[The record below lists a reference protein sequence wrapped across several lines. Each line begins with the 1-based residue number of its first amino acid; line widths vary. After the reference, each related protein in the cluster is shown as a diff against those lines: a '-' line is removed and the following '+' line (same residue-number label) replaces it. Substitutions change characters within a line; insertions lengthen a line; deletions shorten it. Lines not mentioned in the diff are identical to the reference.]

1 MSVAPVLT
9 IDDVAAMLQC
19 KDTTVREIAPQLG
32 GLKFGR
38 DWVFPAEALLEALN
52 DRARDAM
59 RQDKAPTPPRAVL
72 QAVPT
77 RRRPPALPG

>member
-1 MSVAPVLT
+1 MSIAPVLT
-9 IDDVAAMLQC
+9 VDDVAAMLQC

-59 RQDKAPTPPRAVL
+59 RPKAPAPRAVL
-72 QAVPT
+72 QTVPK
-77 RRRPPALPG
+77 RAPPALP

>member
-9 IDDVAAMLQC
+9 VDDVAAMLQC
-19 KDTTVREIAPQLG
+19 KGTTVREIAPQLG

-38 DWVFPAEALLEALN
+38 DWVFPADALLEALN

-59 RQDKAPTPPRAVL
+59 RPKAPAPRAVL
-72 QAVPT
+72 QTVPK
-77 RRRPPALPG
+77 RAPPALP